1 MIKRFSLSGATLKYI
16 AFASMFLDH
25 FNKAVIYNYLTGGGI
40 LNSISDILDILGRI
54 AFPIFAFLISEGY
67 FKTHNKKKYL
77 MNLIIFAFIS
87 EVPYDMFQS
96 RVFFNLNANNI
107 LFTFSIALATIW
119 IIDTI
124 KEKIS
129 LNIWIITSFVILIL
143 SCILSMVLSTD
154 YEYYGILV
162 IYMFYIF
169 RNNKYVSIVFNLP
182 YLIEAPWSILGFG
195 LNLLYNGKRGKQNKY
210 LNYMFYPLH
219 LLLLGI
225 IRMYLGI

>member
-1 MIKRFSLSGATLKYI
+1 
-16 AFASMFLDH
+16 
-25 FNKAVIYNYLTGGGI
+25 
-40 LNSISDILDILGRI
+40 
-54 AFPIFAFLISEGY
+54 
-67 FKTHNKKKYL
+67 

>member
-1 MIKRFSLSGATLKYI
+1 MIKRLSLSGATLKYI

-25 FNKAVIYNYLTGGGI
+25 FNKAVIYNYLTGGVI

-54 AFPIFAFLISEGY
+54 AFP
-67 FKTHNKKKYL
+67 
-77 MNLIIFAFIS
+77 IFAFIS

-169 RNNKYVSIVFNLP
+169 RNNKYISIVFNLP

-195 LNLLYNGKRGKQNKY
+195 LNLLYNGERGKQNKY

>member
-1 MIKRFSLSGATLKYI
+1 
-16 AFASMFLDH
+16 
-25 FNKAVIYNYLTGGGI
+25 
-40 LNSISDILDILGRI
+40 
-54 AFPIFAFLISEGY
+54 
-67 FKTHNKKKYL
+67 
-77 MNLIIFAFIS
+77 
-87 EVPYDMFQS
+87 
-96 RVFFNLNANNI
+96 
-107 LFTFSIALATIW
+107 
-119 IIDTI
+119 
-124 KEKIS
+124 
-129 LNIWIITSFVILIL
+129 
-143 SCILSMVLSTD
+143 MVLSTD